1 MLMKEFIEKYC
12 ADIKAVYMERPHIL
26 DDFDLPYDDEIE
38 DDSGQLMKVIYCGE
52 KAIPIMDI
60 LTSTREDFARLY
72 PSFECRELYDRYVD
86 SLIMLEGV
94 DALNHI
100 KEVMNREKERI
111 QSFSQENS
119 LSEMV

>member
-1 MLMKEFIEKYC
+1 
-12 ADIKAVYMERPHIL
+12 
-26 DDFDLPYDDEIE
+26 
-38 DDSGQLMKVIYCGE
+38 
-52 KAIPIMDI
+52 MDI

-86 SLIMLEGV
+86 SLIMLEGA

-111 QSFSQENS
+111 QSFNQENS